1 MNNLTQQLK
10 QGAEHAIDSLSD
22 GWRELRTRAEA
33 ALTRFRSSD
42 RGSNGGD
49 DGDTDMYLP
58 DLARWSFMAADVIE
72 ADDKVTV
79 RLEAPGMRREDF
91 EVELR
96 ENVLS
101 VRGEKRVDH
110 EKKEGGYRLVQC
122 AYGAFRREI
131 PLPVAVKVEQAK
143 ATYRDGVLR
152 IELPKVEG
160 ARSKQIT
167 VQVH

>member
-10 QGAEHAIDSLSD
+10 QGAEHAIESLSD
-22 GWRELRTRAEA
+22 GWRELRARAGE

-42 RGSNGGD
+42 NDVREGED
-49 DGDTDMYLP
+49 DELP
-58 DLARWSFMAADVIE
+58 ALSRWSFMAADVIE
-72 ADDKVTV
+72 DDDRVVV

-91 EVELR
+91 QVELR
-96 ENVLS
+96 ETILS
-101 VRGEKRVDH
+101 VRGEKRVDRDTR
-110 EKKEGGYRLVQC
+110 KGGYRLVQC

-131 PLPVAVKVEQAK
+131 PLPVAVQVDKAK

-160 ARSKQIT
+160 AKAKQIS
-167 VQVH
+167 VEVH

>member
-10 QGAEHAIDSLSD
+10 HGAEHAIESLSD
-22 GWRELRTRAEA
+22 GWRELRARAGE
-33 ALTRFRSSD
+33 ALTRFRSS
-42 RGSNGGD
+42 GSEVATRED
-49 DGDTDMYLP
+49 DGSDVDLP
-58 DLARWSFMAADVIE
+58 GLSRWAFMAADVVE
-72 ADDKVTV
+72 DDDKVTV

-91 EVELR
+91 QVELR
-96 ENVLS
+96 ESMLS
-101 VRGEKRVDH
+101 IRGEKRVDQ
-110 EKKEGGYRLVQC
+110 ETKKSGYQLVQC

-131 PLPVAVKVEQAK
+131 PLPVAVKAERAK

-160 ARSKQIT
+160 ARSKQIS